1 MFNGLKLKIYFLF
14 LLSINIFLSGCM
26 LVRPPAELNYVKG
39 AKVESLSS
47 NASLS
52 YTSNERTVSGSGILM
67 FQKPDSMRAV
77 ILSPFGSV
85 LQEVYLSGDLVT
97 IVDSGN
103 AVAFSG
109 KYSDLPEKGDLSGW
123 RHIQWLIDIDSPDP
137 AHGNSNFKRTNN
149 FGQLEKAVFEN
160 GLLLEKSTAEAG
172 KVTYANYTSAN
183 GVAFPLEI
191 KYETTAGEKF
201 IIQLEEPEIN
211 LQMSKASFVP
221 VLDKLR
227 IYPLSS
233 LRR

>member
-1 MFNGLKLKIYFLF
+1 MFNGLKLKICFLF
-14 LLSINIFLSGCM
+14 MLSINIFLSACVV
-26 LVRPPAELNYVKG
+26 VRPPAELTYVKG
-39 AKVESLSS
+39 AKVDSLSS

-52 YTSNERTVSGSGILM
+52 YTSNERTVSGSGVIM
-67 FQKPDSMRAV
+67 FQKPGDMRAV

-85 LQEVYLSGDLVT
+85 LQEVYLKGDLVT

-109 KYSDLPEKGDLSGW
+109 KHSDLPEKGDLSGW
-123 RHIQWLIDIDSPDP
+123 RHIHWLIDIDSPDP
-137 AHGNSNFKRTNN
+137 VYGNSTVSRTNN

-160 GLLLEKSTAEAG
+160 GMLMEKSTAEAG
-172 KVTYANYTSAN
+172 KVTYGNYTSAN

-191 KYETTAGEKF
+191 KYETAAGEKF
-201 IIQLEEPEIN
+201 TIQLEEPEIN
-211 LQMSKASFVP
+211 LQMPTASFVP

-227 IYPLSS
+227 VYPLSS